1 MTNHTCTNIAAHL
14 PDMAL
19 LQPDR
24 PAIIFPA
31 ENRTA
36 TFREL
41 GLSIILCK
49 WFFIDL
55 HGKKPVYSTC
65 PYFHLPTTSLHTKPA
80 TKAILPSFSP
90 PLLFKCFL
98 PHETPRF

>member
-65 PYFHLPTTSLHTKPA
+65 PYFSSTDHITTH
-80 TKAILPSFSP
+80 KARNESHPSQFFSAAP
-90 PLLFKCFL
+90 V
-98 PHETPRF
+98 